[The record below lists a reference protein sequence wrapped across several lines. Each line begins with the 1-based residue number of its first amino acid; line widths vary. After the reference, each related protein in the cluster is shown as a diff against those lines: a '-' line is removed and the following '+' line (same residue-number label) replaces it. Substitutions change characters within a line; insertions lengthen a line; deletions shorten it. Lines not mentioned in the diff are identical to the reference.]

1 MNIEDAIKTA
11 IEYELKVCELYREVE
26 LEMKGETS
34 SRLIKALYTDE
45 KNHVKYLEDKLRK
58 YLEDGSIVKDEIIS
72 TLPSKEE
79 LEEEICKLKT
89 NMTGRTLGD
98 NKKILS
104 KLLKA
109 EIETSRFYRQMVD
122 DLPDEGKGLF
132 SRFLEIEDA
141 HIDLVQA
148 ELDLYGNT
156 GFWFDNKEID
166 MESLGET

>member
-1 MNIEDAIKTA
+1 MNIENAIKTA
-11 IEYELKVCELYREVE
+11 IEYELKVCELYSEAE

-45 KNHVKYLEDKLRK
+45 QNHVKYLEDKLRK
-58 YLEDGSIVKDEIIS
+58 YREDGSIVKDEIIS

-79 LEEEICKLKT
+79 LEEEIRKLKT

-98 NKKILS
+98 KKKVLS

-122 DLPDEGKGLF
+122 ALTDEGKELF

-141 HIDLVQA
+141 HVTLVQA
-148 ELDLYGNT
+148 ELDLYRNT
-156 GFWFDNKEID
+156 GFWFDNEEID
-166 MESLGET
+166 MEWVSET

>member
-11 IEYELKVCELYREVE
+11 IEYESRVCDLYREAE

-34 SRLIKALYTDE
+34 SRLVKAIYTDE
-45 KNHVKYLEDKLRK
+45 KLHVLYLKDKLGK
-58 YLEDGSIVKDEIIS
+58 YLEDGSIVPDEIIS

-79 LEEEICKLKT
+79 LEREIHKLKT

-109 EIETSRFYRQMVD
+109 EIETSRFYREMVD
-122 DLPDEGKGLF
+122 ALPDEGKELF

-141 HIDLVQA
+141 HIALVQA

-166 MESLGET
+166 MESLG

>member
-1 MNIEDAIKTA
+1 MNIENAIKTA
-11 IEYELKVCELYREVE
+11 IEYELKVCELYREAE

-45 KNHVKYLEDKLRK
+45 QNHVKYLEDKLRK
-58 YLEDGSIVKDEIIS
+58 YREDGSIVQDEITS

-79 LEEEICKLKT
+79 IEREIHKLKT
-89 NMTGRTLGD
+89 NMKGRTLGD
-98 NKKILS
+98 NKKVLS
-104 KLLKA
+104 KILKA

-122 DLPDEGKGLF
+122 ALPDEGKELF

-141 HIDLVQA
+141 HIVLVQA